1 MLQAATVKFLTNLAN
16 NNNKGWMD
24 GNRDQYLAA
33 KVDFEQLITQLID
46 KTGAIDADIEPL
58 EAKNCVFRINRD
70 IRFSKDK
77 SPYKTNMGAFM
88 AKGGKKSNFAG
99 YYFHCQPGASFVGGG
114 LWMPMP
120 ADLQRVRQE
129 IDYNLDAFQK
139 IIDNKKFKAQY
150 PGLEMSSEYTL
161 SRPPKG
167 YDDSNPAI
175 TYLKMKSYVT
185 TQKVSDAQLT
195 SKTLVK
201 DIVAAFTALQP
212 LVRFL
217 NQALD

>member
-24 GNRDQYLAA
+24 VNRNQYLAA

-212 LVRFL
+212 LVQFL

>member
-88 AKGGKKSNFAG
+88 AKGGKKSKFAG

-161 SRPPKG
+161 NRPPKG

-212 LVRFL
+212 LVQFL